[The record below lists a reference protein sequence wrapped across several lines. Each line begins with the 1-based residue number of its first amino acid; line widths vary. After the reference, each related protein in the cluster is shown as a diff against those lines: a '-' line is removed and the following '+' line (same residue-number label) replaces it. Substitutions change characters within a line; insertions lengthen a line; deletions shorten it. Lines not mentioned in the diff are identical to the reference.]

1 MSPGKKSVAEKAK
14 GKVFEVVGES
24 DSDDSASDSD
34 YVDSDYDLSDSDDDL
49 YVDNIDVEEED
60 LTGKKKRNSKKARGS
75 ELKGKEIV
83 VCTNSEGDDEDYD
96 TDEGLEAADSDGDES
111 GVKFKFR
118 SFSKED
124 VNNPVFKVG
133 MVFSC
138 VELLRKAITEYS
150 MKNRVDIKLPRN
162 DQQRLRAHYVEG
174 CPWNLYAS
182 KDSRANAFMVKT
194 YNGEHKCQKEWILK
208 RCTAKWLE
216 YIDAFRA
223 NEKMTLGGFAKIVQ
237 LEWNLTPSRS
247 KLQRARRL
255 AFKAIYGDEIKQYN
269 QLWDY
274 GAELRRSNLGSCL
287 FLNISDGCF
296 GTLYMSLDAC
306 KRGFL
311 KGCRPLICLDGCH
324 IKTKFGG

>member
-1 MSPGKKSVAEKAK
+1 MIYFDQDDTIAGVDWDDVVSHPICQLPKVMSPGKKSVAEKAK

-96 TDEGLEAADSDGDES
+96 TDEGLVAADSDGDES

-133 MVFSC
+133 MVFFLC
-138 VELLRKAITEYS
+138 
-150 MKNRVDIKLPRN
+150 RV
-162 DQQRLRAHYVEG
+162 A
-174 CPWNLYAS
+174 
-182 KDSRANAFMVKT
+182 
-194 YNGEHKCQKEWILK
+194 
-208 RCTAKWLE
+208 
-216 YIDAFRA
+216 
-223 NEKMTLGGFAKIVQ
+223 
-237 LEWNLTPSRS
+237 
-247 KLQRARRL
+247 
-255 AFKAIYGDEIKQYN
+255 
-269 QLWDY
+269 
-274 GAELRRSNLGSCL
+274 
-287 FLNISDGCF
+287 
-296 GTLYMSLDAC
+296 
-306 KRGFL
+306 
-311 KGCRPLICLDGCH
+311 
-324 IKTKFGG
+324 

>member
-1 MSPGKKSVAEKAK
+1 
-14 GKVFEVVGES
+14 
-24 DSDDSASDSD
+24 
-34 YVDSDYDLSDSDDDL
+34 
-49 YVDNIDVEEED
+49 
-60 LTGKKKRNSKKARGS
+60 
-75 ELKGKEIV
+75 
-83 VCTNSEGDDEDYD
+83 
-96 TDEGLEAADSDGDES
+96 
-111 GVKFKFR
+111 
-118 SFSKED
+118 
-124 VNNPVFKVG
+124 
-133 MVFSC
+133 
-138 VELLRKAITEYS
+138 